1 MFLLDTG
8 NPVLCYMRCLTT
20 GSALKIDI
28 TGVSKPLSNYN
39 VTVLNVRKCD
49 PFQSEQMHLWVYL
62 DRWQPF
68 FFFLNQNLNPHS
80 IFSSTT
86 DCSPQVVGKGAG
98 EAGYEE
104 RYLIATSEQP
114 IAALHRDEWMS
125 ASADDLPKKYAGFS
139 SCFRQEAG
147 SHGRDTRGI
156 FRVHQFEKVGVRCQI
171 IACQQQSNEVFVG
184 FGCSY

>member
-1 MFLLDTG
+1 M
-8 NPVLCYMRCLTT
+8 
-20 GSALKIDI
+20 AA
-28 TGVSKPLSNYN
+28 
-39 VTVLNVRKCD
+39 
-49 PFQSEQMHLWVYL
+49 
-62 DRWQPF
+62 F
-68 FFFLNQNLNPHS
+68 FFLLNQNLNPHS

-125 ASADDLPKKYAGFS
+125 ASADDLPKKCAGFS

-156 FRVHQFEKVGVRCQI
+156 FRVHQFEKVGVR
-171 IACQQQSNEVFVG
+171 
-184 FGCSY
+184 Y

>member
-1 MFLLDTG
+1 MTRDASQQEVPWKLTLQEWGRVNRYLITTIQCWKWG
-8 NPVLCYMRCLTT
+8 NATLFNLNRCICGCILID
-20 GSALKIDI
+20 GSL
-28 TGVSKPLSNYN
+28 
-39 VTVLNVRKCD
+39 
-49 PFQSEQMHLWVYL
+49 
-62 DRWQPF
+62 F
-68 FFFLNQNLNPHS
+68 FFFFNQNLNRYS

-156 FRVHQFEKVGVRCQI
+156 FRVHQFEKVGVR
-171 IACQQQSNEVFVG
+171 
-184 FGCSY
+184 Y